1 LENRISFKA
10 VAGWVGN
17 EGLFHKFFKI
27 LFVLCVDEIGDLVGY
42 ILNERAT
49 LLSAT
54 REVYHKES
62 IGKVER
68 ARNLLSKGVG
78 KEEE

>member
-1 LENRISFKA
+1 
-10 VAGWVGN
+10 
-17 EGLFHKFFKI
+17 